1 MTTRTCSRGFTLIEL
16 LIAIVMLSIGLLA
29 VAGGAVYTTRDLQRS
44 QMSTIASGLTT
55 GKLDELLGYASETAT
70 RCASSRFA
78 SSSAA
83 VVTNKVSLTWTV
95 PSGGTLRT
103 ILVVAS
109 YKLSRG
115 VTKVDTLT
123 ARVAC

>member
-1 MTTRTCSRGFTLIEL
+1 MTQRSRTSGFTLIEL

-44 QMSTIASGLTT
+44 RMSTIASGLTT
-55 GKLDELLGYASETAT
+55 GKLDELLGYASETST
-70 RCASSRFA
+70 RCTSSRFA
-78 SSSAA
+78 SSAAA

-103 ILVVAS
+103 VLVVAS
-109 YKLSRG
+109 YKLTRG

>member
-1 MTTRTCSRGFTLIEL
+1 MTQRGRTSGFTLIEL

-29 VAGGAVYTTRDLQRS
+29 VAGGAIYTTKDLQRS
-44 QMSTIASGLTT
+44 KLSTIASGLTT
-55 GKLDELLGYASETAT
+55 GKLDQLLVYANRTQT
-70 RCASSRFA
+70 RCTSSLFA
-78 SSSAA
+78 SSSAP

-95 PSGGTLRT
+95 PSSGVLRT
-103 ILVVAS
+103 VLIIAS
-109 YKLSRG
+109 YKLARG